1 VEKGTVYLMEERKTK
16 GTLAGFLTPA
26 KHHQNL
32 ALHLCMDHRK
42 EWSFRSH

>member
-26 KHHQNL
+26 KRVELQEPLIL
-32 ALHLCMDHRK
+32 ATHA
-42 EWSFRSH
+42 S